1 MIVLL
6 NKPFNVLSQFADNSC
21 NQSKRETLSRY
32 IKIPEIYPAGRLD
45 RDSEGLLV
53 LTDNGKLQAK
63 ISNPRNKVEKTYWV
77 QVEGVPRKQDLD
89 PLHKGLVL
97 KDGACLPAK
106 VRKINLPSG
115 LWQRTLAIRER
126 KSIPDSWLE
135 IKISEGRNRQI
146 RRMTSAV
153 GFPTLRLIRIQVGKW
168 KLNGLEPGKCRLIV

>member
-1 MIVLL
+1 M
-6 NKPFNVLSQFADNSC
+6 
-21 NQSKRETLSRY
+21 
-32 IKIPEIYPAGRLD
+32 
-45 RDSEGLLV
+45 V

-77 QVEGVPRKQDLD
+77 QVEGVPKKQDLD
-89 PLHKGLVL
+89 PLQKGLVL

-106 VRKINLPSG
+106 VQKINLPSR

-126 KSIPDSWLE
+126 KSVPDSWLE

-153 GFPTLRLIRIQVGKW
+153 GFPTLRLIRIQVGNW
-168 KLNGLEPGKCRLIV
+168 KLSGLEPGKCRLVV